1 MITIKLC
8 PSCEGSGKK
17 ENYGIREWA
26 TCTKCNGDG
35 RVIEVSAHSVSVP
48 YNQMDLAKDL
58 EDKMIKVVR
67 GKGL

>member
-1 MITIKLC
+1 
-8 PSCEGSGKK
+8 
-17 ENYGIREWA
+17 
-26 TCTKCNGDG
+26 
-35 RVIEVSAHSVSVP
+35 VIEVSAHSVSVP